1 VPLKP
6 EEIDPELL
14 PRASIGGGFKP
25 GPVEELLKRVAWD
38 YRQLLHQNHQLHSQL
53 TDLQARAEE
62 MEQELVVLQARKP
75 PDELARQA
83 FAASQ
88 RAARE
93 LRESTRQ
100 ECEDALKK
108 ARARAKQIDREFA
121 RAEADLRD
129 LQELRRTV
137 QARLRAS
144 LNAALEQV
152 GNSRPTAAL
161 EADLVRRLDGTESAP
176 SSEQQRKGQT
186 QRV

>member
-14 PRASIGGGFKP
+14 PRANIGGFKP

-53 TDLQARAEE
+53 EELQAGVEE
-62 MEQELVVLQARKP
+62 VERELEALHSRKP

-108 ARARAKQIDREFA
+108 TRARAKQIDREFA
-121 RAEADLRD
+121 RAEAELRE
-129 LQELRRTV
+129 LQDLRRTL
-137 QARLRAS
+137 QERLRSS
-144 LNAALEQV
+144 LNAALEQD

-161 EADLVRRLDGTESAP
+161 EADLVGRLDATESAP
-176 SSEQQRKGQT
+176 SSGHQRKGQT

>member
-1 VPLKP
+1 MPLKP

-14 PRASIGGGFKP
+14 PRASVGGFKP

-38 YRQLLHQNHQLHSQL
+38 YRQLLHDNRQLRAEL
-53 TDLQARAEE
+53 TGLQARAEE
-62 MEQELVVLQARKP
+62 FERQLEALQNRKT

-100 ECEDALKK
+100 ECEETLKK
-108 ARARAKQIDREFA
+108 ARARAKRIEREHT
-121 RAEADLRD
+121 RAEAELRE

-137 QARLRAS
+137 QERLRSS
-144 LNAALEQV
+144 LLATLEQAGNSQPTEALE
-152 GNSRPTAAL
+152 T
-161 EADLVRRLDGTESAP
+161 DLVGRLDAVP
-176 SSEQQRKGQT
+176 QRKGQT
-186 QRV
+186 QKI